1 MSVAG
6 IFSGASGL
14 AFSTS
19 PIWLTNG
26 IANNFWNGAKGNFAS
41 LPGSLGSIVGIPLT
55 AFTEALTLGVG
66 GIQQLSG
73 TGVLSQPFASYK
85 PLPGSALLKYQIAE
99 YPFYNQ
105 QIAANASVQQP
116 NPVSMLMYCPANSS
130 TSLSGIKLGIMSL
143 VQATVQNHVQL
154 GGTFTI
160 VTPAYVY
167 TDCLLTGITDVS
179 TEETLQAQWAYQ
191 WDFIQPLLTNESPS
205 LLNGIYRSINSGGT
219 NVFGS

>member
-1 MSVAG
+1 
-6 IFSGASGL
+6 
-14 AFSTS
+14 
-19 PIWLTNG
+19 
-26 IANNFWNGAKGNFAS
+26 
-41 LPGSLGSIVGIPLT
+41 
-55 AFTEALTLGVG
+55 
-66 GIQQLSG
+66 
-73 TGVLSQPFASYK
+73 
-85 PLPGSALLKYQIAE
+85 
-99 YPFYNQ
+99 
-105 QIAANASVQQP
+105 
-116 NPVSMLMYCPANSS
+116 MLMYCPANSS
-130 TSLSGIKLGIMSL
+130 TSLAGIKLGIMAL